1 MNKEDLKQN
10 TKLKNFQCVSV
21 LNYIKLAT
29 KTLRKKLL
37 EYGIRVRG
45 QTEYTTRRRNLLK
58 IIKNLVVK
66 QNHITIILRKL
77 VKYQKMR
84 LYDVRRLVSGLQSLK
99 EQKSI
104 NKKLVMLWLV
114 T

>member
-1 MNKEDLKQN
+1 MNKEDLKQKYEVEEFSMCECA
-10 TKLKNFQCVSV
+10 KLYKVS
-21 LNYIKLAT
+21 T